1 MQCQILHKRR
11 AIASLRNQRN
21 QKSHIY
27 HSGGPTGLAMGSSS
41 SIWCCLVQ
49 CIVIVGAFPILPQ
62 SPCCSSLRLVLQP
75 MPLAGIKYKRC
86 LTVRYCEKQTQVSA
100 PPASSI
106 KTFVVN
112 NKQLTI
118 DEIMDLMLEIGHDV
132 ICEADGRPVTWDE
145 L

>member
-1 MQCQILHKRR
+1 
-11 AIASLRNQRN
+11 
-21 QKSHIY
+21 
-27 HSGGPTGLAMGSSS
+27 
-41 SIWCCLVQ
+41 
-49 CIVIVGAFPILPQ
+49 
-62 SPCCSSLRLVLQP
+62 

-145 L
+145 LSAGKKYVTMRKDALVLQSGIRDSNFKSQRDFVSFDSKERFSSGFLILCTGLAVGSVLLGISSLLSVFFKVLVL